1 MTEEEWALL
10 NQNFQ
15 GNFHKVTHF
24 FLLGDSYK
32 DLLEYYDDI
41 HTFITRL
48 CLAEKLPQSCISTAM
63 VFFHKY
69 FILKKAFSNDLEKYL
84 TCASCIL
91 LSVKVCN
98 QLTPLEELVRFFL
111 KQYLRQTHMTH
122 IVVDDQLVFETS
134 EKLCLLEFE
143 ILSAAGFDLNL
154 DLPYKYVH
162 QMKFYY
168 FDYLKNSKLIIIT
181 TNFINDSFKL
191 PLCLYYDPILVALAC
206 LYLASVYFKV
216 PLVDTK
222 DCVKWYNILDKSV
235 ELKQVVALSE
245 KINKIYKFCS
255 EPKKGEAKKRK
266 IDPRLQFTPLGG
278 DVLKNNVNEQT
289 QQNQINEKNSLFS
302 ENLNQSIYPNCTNF
316 RDSQNVLNEANI

>member
-1 MTEEEWALL
+1 M
-10 NQNFQ
+10 
-15 GNFHKVTHF
+15 
-24 FLLGDSYK
+24 
-32 DLLEYYDDI
+32 EYYDDI

-48 CLAEKLPQSCISTAM
+48 CLAEKLPQSCISSAM

-69 FILKKAFSNDLEKYL
+69 FILKKVFSNVLEKYL

-98 QLTPLEELVRFFL
+98 QLTPLEELVKSFL
-111 KQYLRQTHMTH
+111 KVYVRQTHITN
-122 IVVDDQLVFETS
+122 IVVDDPQLVFETC

-143 ILSAAGFDLNL
+143 ILSAVGFDLNL

-162 QMKFYY
+162 QMKFYF
-168 FDYLKNSKLIIIT
+168 FDYLKNPKLIIIT

-191 PLCLYYDPILVALAC
+191 PLCLYYDPILISLAC

-216 PLVDTK
+216 HLVDTK
-222 DCVKWYNILDKSV
+222 DGIKWYNILDKFV

-255 EPKKGEAKKRK
+255 EPKKGEAKKAK
-266 IDPRLQFTPLGG
+266 NNPRLNFTPGNG
-278 DVLKNNVNEQT
+278 DVLKSTIYEQT
-289 QQNQINEKNSLFS
+289 NLNQTFDKNSLLS
-302 ENLNQSIYPNCTNF
+302 EDLNQKNMLNTVSTNF
-316 RDSQNVLNEANI
+316 RDSLKVLNEANI